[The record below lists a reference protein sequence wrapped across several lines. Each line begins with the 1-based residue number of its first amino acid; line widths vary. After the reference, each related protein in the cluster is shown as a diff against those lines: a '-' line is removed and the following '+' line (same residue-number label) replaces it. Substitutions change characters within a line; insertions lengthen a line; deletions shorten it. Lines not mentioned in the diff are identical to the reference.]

1 MATNIIGHPDRRRYN
16 PSRDIA
22 YCWPNIM
29 KSAMDRLSEG
39 SALPWSVS
47 LIDKYEVTDKNIE
60 DTAKAM
66 ALYMALCNKPEEG
79 PSGALPLMDRSGLT
93 KCDDTSKMLL
103 YAALGETMMVA
114 FHASIRDVLMEDEAS
129 PLNDAKLVE
138 VINTSMTQ
146 ILEERSSYISKL
158 VRKIGSVFS
167 RKARKLNA

>member
-39 SALPWSVS
+39 AALPWFIS
-47 LIDKYEVTDKNIE
+47 LIDKYQVPDKNIE
-60 DTAKAM
+60 DAAKAM
-66 ALYMALCNKPEEG
+66 ALYMALCSKPEEG
-79 PSGALPLMDRSGLT
+79 LSNALAIMDRSGLT
-93 KCDDTSKMLL
+93 KCDDTAKMLL

-114 FHASIRDVLMEDEAS
+114 FHASLRDVLMEDEPS

-138 VINTSMTQ
+138 VINTSMTK
-146 ILEERSSYISKL
+146 ILEERSSYT
-158 VRKIGSVFS
+158 S
-167 RKARKLNA
+167 RMIRRIKSIFKKGKEA